1 MGKEDARADSRRRL
15 RESGS
20 QTDGEDAFDEADGHC
35 RGASA
40 KLDEVSEKLDKVLI
54 RLGEL
59 EAMQGRVAELEKE
72 NKNLQESL
80 NTAQADIDDLNSSS
94 TATCATLETHAKN
107 LEDLSAKIKHL
118 ECRNIKLEAYT
129 RRENL
134 KVFNIPEGRGESTS
148 AEDQLKKMMRD
159 KLKIPEEDIELIRF
173 ERVHRIPTKKNTS
186 QGQNS
191 KPRPIIAKF
200 SFFQDKEYVWSFV
213 KNLKNTNISIAN
225 DFPREIDEIQ
235 KTLYPVLKKAKQKK
249 QTAYFKVDKLIINGQ
264 IYRGEETTNLPYYG
278 LIMDTRNSG
287 S

>member
-1 MGKEDARADSRRRL
+1 MK
-15 RESGS
+15 
-20 QTDGEDAFDEADGHC
+20 
-35 RGASA
+35 
-40 KLDEVSEKLDKVLI
+40 
-54 RLGEL
+54 
-59 EAMQGRVAELEKE
+59 
-72 NKNLQESL
+72 
-80 NTAQADIDDLNSSS
+80 TAQADIDDLNSSS

-148 AEDQLKKMMRD
+148 AEDQLKKVMRD
-159 KLKIPEEDIELIRF
+159 KLKIPEEDIEQIRF
-173 ERVHRIPTKKNTS
+173 ERVHRIPTKKNNS

-235 KTLYPVLKKAKQKK
+235 KTLYPILKKAKQKK

-287 S
+287 N